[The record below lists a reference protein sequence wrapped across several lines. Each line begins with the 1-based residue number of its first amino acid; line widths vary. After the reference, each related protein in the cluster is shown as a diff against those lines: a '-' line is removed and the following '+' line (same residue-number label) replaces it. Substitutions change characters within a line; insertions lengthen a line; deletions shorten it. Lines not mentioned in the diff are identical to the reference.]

1 MDISKINEGEL
12 GYNVTVVTLSGNKIQ
27 GSILNNTEDPDV
39 LKLKTEKGIVIV
51 NSSSIESI
59 Y

>member
-1 MDISKINEGEL
+1 MNIQKINEGEL
-12 GYNVTVVTLSGNKIQ
+12 GYSVTVVTLSGNKIQ
-27 GSILNNTEDPDV
+27 GTILKTSEDAGI

-51 NSSSIESI
+51 NYTAIESI

>member
-1 MDISKINEGEL
+1 MNISKLNEGDL
-12 GYNVTVVTLSGNKIQ
+12 GYSVTIVTLSGNKIQ
-27 GSILNNTEDPDV
+27 GTIIKTSEDADV

-51 NSSSIESI
+51 NSNAIESI

>member
-1 MDISKINEGEL
+1 MNINNLNEGEL

-27 GSILNNTEDPDV
+27 GTIIKTDEDTDI
-39 LKLKTEKGIVIV
+39 LKLKTEKGIVIL
-51 NSSSIESI
+51 NSDSIESI

>member
-27 GSILNNTEDPDV
+27 GSILNNTEDTDV

-51 NSSSIESI
+51 NSASIESI

>member
-1 MDISKINEGEL
+1 MNVNKLNDSGL

-27 GSILNNTEDPDV
+27 GSIIKTDEDTDM
-39 LKLKTEKGIVIV
+39 LKLKTEKGIVLI
-51 NSSSIESI
+51 NANSIESI